1 MMGKTDADGLA
12 TFEVPEGN
20 YTVHIL
26 KVPEGYEKNP
36 DEFTVPATYSDLSI
50 VLKLS

>member
-1 MMGKTDADGLA
+1 MGKTDAQGLA
-12 TFEVPEGN
+12 SFEVPEGN

-36 DEFTVPATYSDLSI
+36 TEYTVPAAYSDVSI
-50 VLKLS
+50 VVKHS